1 MKLIKSLF
9 LLNIFFLFLNGCSSF
24 SEAGKVLRN
33 DKQLSS
39 DEFLIKKKK
48 PLTVPP
54 DFENIPEPNTNI
66 REVKTEKDRIE
77 TIINKSKSKSSKI
90 ESKTSSIETSILN
103 QIK

>member
-9 LLNIFFLFLNGCSSF
+9 LLNIFLLFLSGCSSF

-33 DKQLSS
+33 DKQTSS
-39 DEFLIKKKK
+39 DEFLIKKRK
-48 PLTVPP
+48 PLTTPP
-54 DFENIPEPNTNI
+54 DFENIPEPDTNI
-66 REVKTEKDRIE
+66 REVKTEQDRIE
-77 TIINKSKSKSSKI
+77 TIINKSKSKSSKT